1 MNLFTRKIKKLKDYK
16 NRQLDYDSRVIRKL
30 PKILPQRKGKYWQVY
45 QSSSSDSE
53 DANNYYYKYS
63 KNKNKK
69 QKRNKV
75 FCDDEDEENDYI
87 EEILPS
93 DEDDIDEDNV
103 ETQIE
108 EKPIQK
114 ISKISKI

>member
-1 MNLFTRKIKKLKDYK
+1 MFY
-16 NRQLDYDSRVIRKL
+16 
-30 PKILPQRKGKYWQVY
+30 
-45 QSSSSDSE
+45 
-53 DANNYYYKYS
+53 
-63 KNKNKK
+63 
-69 QKRNKV
+69 
-75 FCDDEDEENDYI
+75 DDEDEENDYI

-114 ISKISKI
+114 ISKTSKILKKKWQERHNKIDKNINFNKKL

>member
-1 MNLFTRKIKKLKDYK
+1 MFY
-16 NRQLDYDSRVIRKL
+16 
-30 PKILPQRKGKYWQVY
+30 
-45 QSSSSDSE
+45 
-53 DANNYYYKYS
+53 
-63 KNKNKK
+63 
-69 QKRNKV
+69 
-75 FCDDEDEENDYI
+75 DDEDEENDYI

-114 ISKISKI
+114 ISKISKILKKKMARKA

>member
-1 MNLFTRKIKKLKDYK
+1 MFY
-16 NRQLDYDSRVIRKL
+16 
-30 PKILPQRKGKYWQVY
+30 G
-45 QSSSSDSE
+45 
-53 DANNYYYKYS
+53 
-63 KNKNKK
+63 
-69 QKRNKV
+69 
-75 FCDDEDEENDYI
+75 ENDYI

-93 DEDDIDEDNV
+93 DEDDIDEDNA